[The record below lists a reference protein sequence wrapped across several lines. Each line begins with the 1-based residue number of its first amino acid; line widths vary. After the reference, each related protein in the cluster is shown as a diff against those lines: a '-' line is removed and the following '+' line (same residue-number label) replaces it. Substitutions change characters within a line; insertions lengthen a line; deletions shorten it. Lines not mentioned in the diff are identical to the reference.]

1 VALAGPAAPAAVRAV
16 LVAEAA
22 RVVSAEEVGADMT
35 LPARNIEG
43 HAAPHAHGAAAVREA
58 IPVLKRKGANDL
70 MLMKEIVI
78 VALSALRANKM
89 RSFLTML
96 GIVIG
101 VAAVIAMVAIGK
113 GAQQSISER
122 IAALGTTLLT
132 VRPGQARGFGVQ
144 TDDAAKLTIKDA
156 EALEKRGKNFAMVG
170 PEMNKRLMFQYGSTN
185 ALTQV
190 TGATAKYLEIRNNK
204 LAVGRMFTEAEVAG
218 IRRVAVVGSA
228 VIDNLG
234 LQTPDALLGE
244 NVRIGGLQFEVIG
257 VLQTKGQ
264 AGGFGQNP
272 DDFVLIPITTA
283 QFRVMG
289 TDRLSNIGV
298 LAISEDKIPIAQ
310 AEIQSIL
317 RREHR
322 LGPDK
327 RDDFDIRNQAEFLN
341 TFAETTKTFTF
352 LLAGIAAVSLLVGGI
367 GIMNI
372 MLVSVTERTREI
384 GVRKALGATKG
395 AILLQ
400 FLIEAIVLCLLGGL
414 VGIVLG
420 GGGAALLNRLGGFNT
435 TVDPGAV
442 LLAFMFSAGVGILF
456 GVWPAR
462 RAASLDP
469 IIALRYE

>member
-1 VALAGPAAPAAVRAV
+1 VPQVVAPAVQALDQVVQPVASRKVAV
-16 LVAEAA
+16 
-22 RVVSAEEVGADMT
+22 DMR
-35 LPARNIEG
+35 LPAQRIEPQPQHSG
-43 HAAPHAHGAAAVREA
+43 GAHPDIRKTAGNEA
-58 IPVLKRKGANDL
+58 
-70 MLMKEIVI
+70 MLIKEIVI

-113 GAQQSISER
+113 GAQKSISDR
-122 IAALGTTLLT
+122 IANLGTTLLT
-132 VRPGQARGFGVQ
+132 VRPGAARGFGVA
-144 TDDAAKLTIKDA
+144 TDDNAKLTVSDA
-156 EALEKRGKNFAMVG
+156 EALEKRGKNFAEVG
-170 PEMNKRLMFQYGSTN
+170 PEMGKRAMFQYGSTN
-185 ALTQV
+185 AMTQV
-190 TGATAKYLEIRNNK
+190 TGAKPNYPDVRKFT
-204 LAVGRMFTEAEVAG
+204 LAAGRMFNDAEEAG
-218 IRRVAVVGSA
+218 MRRVAVVGSA

-234 LQTPDALLGE
+234 LQTPEALLDE
-244 NVRIGGLQFEVIG
+244 NVRIGGIQFQVIG
-257 VLQTKGQ
+257 VFASKGQ
-264 AGGFGQNP
+264 TGGFGNNP
-272 DDFVLIPITTA
+272 DDFVLIPLSTA

-289 TDRLSNIGV
+289 SDRLNNIGV
-298 LAISEDKIPIAQ
+298 MAINEKKIPEAQ

-327 RDDFDIRNQAEFLN
+327 KDDFDIRNQAEFLN

-414 VGIVLG
+414 VGILVG
-420 GGGAALLNRLGGFNT
+420 GGGATLLNKLGGFNT
-435 TVDPGAV
+435 TIDPSAV
-442 LLAFMFSAGVGILF
+442 ALAFAFSAGVGVLF

>member
-1 VALAGPAAPAAVRAV
+1 MPVEEPAAQAVAVR
-16 LVAEAA
+16 
-22 RVVSAEEVGADMT
+22 RAEEEVDMNS
-35 LPARNIEG
+35 PARKIDNP
-43 HAAPHAHGAAAVREA
+43 APDSASNLVMRAL
-58 IPVLKRKGANDL
+58 PDLKKAGANDV
-70 MLMKEIVI
+70 MLIKEIVV

-113 GAQQSISER
+113 GAQQSISDR
-122 IAALGTTLLT
+122 IAGLGTTLLT
-132 VRPGQARGFGVQ
+132 VRPGSARGFGVSN
-144 TDDAAKLTIKDA
+144 DDNAKLTVKDA
-156 EALEKRGKNFAMVG
+156 EALEKRGTNFAAIG
-170 PEMNKRLMFQYGSTN
+170 PEMSKRAQFQYGNTN
-185 ALTQV
+185 AMTQV
-190 TGATAKYLEIRNNK
+190 TGAKPNYIDIRK
-204 LAVGRMFTEAEVAG
+204 FTLAAGRMFNDAEEVG
-218 IRRVAVVGSA
+218 MRRVAVVGSA

-234 LQTPDALLGE
+234 LQTPEALLGE
-244 NVRIGGLQFEVIG
+244 NVRIGGLQFQVIG
-257 VLQTKGQ
+257 VFASKGQ
-264 AGGFGQNP
+264 AGFGNNP
-272 DDFVLIPITTA
+272 DDFVLIPLSTA

-289 TDRLSNIGV
+289 SDRLSNIGV
-298 LAISEDKIPIAQ
+298 LASSEDKIPQAQ
-310 AEIQSIL
+310 ADIQSIL

-322 LGPDK
+322 LAAGK
-327 RDDFDIRNQAEFLN
+327 KDDFDIRNQAEFLT

-414 VGIVLG
+414 VGIVIG
-420 GGGAALLNRLGGFNT
+420 WGGAALLNKIGGFNT
-435 TVDPGAV
+435 TVDPSAV
-442 LLAFMFSAGVGILF
+442 ALAFAFSAGVGLLF

-469 IIALRYE
+469 IVALRYE

>member
-1 VALAGPAAPAAVRAV
+1 M
-16 LVAEAA
+16 LV
-22 RVVSAEEVGADMT
+22 
-35 LPARNIEG
+35 
-43 HAAPHAHGAAAVREA
+43 
-58 IPVLKRKGANDL
+58 
-70 MLMKEIVI
+70 KEIVI

-113 GAQQSISER
+113 GAQKAISDR
-122 IAALGTTLLT
+122 IAGLGTTLLT
-132 VRPGQARGFGVQ
+132 VRPGAARGFGVA
-144 TDDAAKLTIKDA
+144 TDDNAKLTVKDA
-156 EALEKRGKNFAMVG
+156 EALDKRGKYFAAVG
-170 PEMNKRLMFQYGSTN
+170 PEMGKRGMFQYGNTN
-185 ALTQV
+185 AMTQI
-190 TGATAKYLEIRNNK
+190 TGAMPNYPEIRK
-204 LAVGRMFTEAEVAG
+204 YTLATGRMFNDAEESG
-218 IRRVAVVGSA
+218 MRRVAVVGSA
-228 VIDNLG
+228 VVDNLG
-234 LQTPDALLGE
+234 LQSPEALLGE
-244 NVRIGGLQFEVIG
+244 NVRIGGLQFQVIG
-257 VLQTKGQ
+257 VFASKGQ
-264 AGGFGQNP
+264 AGGFGNNP
-272 DDFVLIPITTA
+272 DDFVVIPLSTA

-289 TDRLSNIGV
+289 SDRLSNIGV
-298 LAISEDKIPIAQ
+298 LASSDDKVPEAQ
-310 AEIQSIL
+310 ADIETIL

-322 LGPDK
+322 LTADK
-327 RDDFDIRNQAEFLN
+327 KDDFDIRNQAEFLS

-420 GGGAALLNRLGGFNT
+420 GGGAALLNKLGGFNT
-435 TVDPGAV
+435 TVDLSAV
-442 LLAFMFSAGVGILF
+442 LLAFLFSAGVGVLF

-469 IIALRYE
+469 IVALRYE

>member
-1 VALAGPAAPAAVRAV
+1 VQAEDQAV
-16 LVAEAA
+16 LVVRRAVVEEAA
-22 RVVSAEEVGADMT
+22 DMSS
-35 LPARNIEG
+35 PARKID
-43 HAAPHAHGAAAVREA
+43 AAATAAAHGAASAGHGLPE
-58 IPVLKRKGANDL
+58 LKRKGANDV
-70 MLMKEIVI
+70 MLIKEIVV
-78 VALSALRANKM
+78 VAISALRANKM

-113 GAQQSISER
+113 GAQQSISDR
-122 IAALGTTLLT
+122 IAGLGTTLLT
-132 VRPGQARGFGVQ
+132 VRPGAARGFGVA
-144 TDDAAKLTIKDA
+144 TNDNAKLTVKDA
-156 EALEKRGKNFAMVG
+156 QALEKRGKFFAAVG
-170 PEMNKRLMFQYGSTN
+170 PEMGQRAQFQYGNTN
-185 ALTQV
+185 AMTQV
-190 TGATAKYLEIRNNK
+190 TGAKANYPEIRK
-204 LAVGRMFTEAEVAG
+204 FTLAAGRMFNDAEEIG
-218 IRRVAVVGSA
+218 MRRVAVVGSA

-234 LQTPDALLGE
+234 LQTPEALIGE
-244 NVRIGGLQFEVIG
+244 NVRIGGLQFQVIG
-257 VLQTKGQ
+257 VFESKGQ
-264 AGGFGQNP
+264 AGGFGNNP
-272 DDFVLIPITTA
+272 DDFVLIPLSTA

-289 TDRLSNIGV
+289 SDRLSNIGV
-298 LAISEDKIPIAQ
+298 LAISEDKIPQAQ
-310 AEIQSIL
+310 ADIQTIL

-322 LGPDK
+322 LASGK
-327 RDDFDIRNQAEFLN
+327 KDDFDIRNQAEFLT

-414 VGIVLG
+414 VGIVIG
-420 GGGAALLNRLGGFNT
+420 WGGAALLNKIGGFNT
-435 TVDPGAV
+435 TVDPSAV
-442 LLAFMFSAGVGILF
+442 ALAFAFSAGVGLLF

>member
-1 VALAGPAAPAAVRAV
+1 M
-16 LVAEAA
+16 
-22 RVVSAEEVGADMT
+22 S
-35 LPARNIEG
+35 LPARSIETQPAK
-43 HAAPHAHGAAAVREA
+43 AAPSHGAALPDLKKKGSNEA
-58 IPVLKRKGANDL
+58 
-70 MLMKEIVI
+70 MLIKEIVL

-113 GAQQSISER
+113 GAQKSISDR
-122 IAALGTTLLT
+122 IAGLGTTLLT
-132 VRPGQARGFGVQ
+132 VRPGSARGFGVA
-144 TDDAAKLTIKDA
+144 TDDNAKLTVSDA
-156 EALEKRGKNFAMVG
+156 QALQRRGQNFAEVG
-170 PEMNKRLMFQYGSTN
+170 PEMGKRATLQFGSLN
-185 ALTQV
+185 AMTQV
-190 TGATAKYLEIRNNK
+190 TGAMPNYPDIRK
-204 LAVGRMFTEAEVAG
+204 FTLAAGRMFNDAEEAG
-218 IRRVAVVGSA
+218 MRRVAVVGSA
-228 VIDNLG
+228 VVDNLG
-234 LQTPDALLGE
+234 LQTPEALIGE
-244 NVRIGGLQFEVIG
+244 NVRIGGIQFEVIG
-257 VLQTKGQ
+257 VFASKGQ
-264 AGGFGQNP
+264 SGGFGNNP
-272 DDFVLIPITTA
+272 DDFVLIPLSTA

-289 TDRLSNIGV
+289 SDRLNNIGV
-298 LAISEDKIPIAQ
+298 LAVSDKAIPQAQ

-322 LGPDK
+322 LPAGK
-327 RDDFDIRNQAEFLN
+327 KDDFDIRNQAEFLN

-414 VGIVLG
+414 VGVLVG
-420 GGGAALLNRLGGFNT
+420 GGGAALLNKLGGFNT
-435 TVDPGAV
+435 TVDPSSVA
-442 LLAFMFSAGVGILF
+442 LAFAFSAGVGVLF

>member
-1 VALAGPAAPAAVRAV
+1 M
-16 LVAEAA
+16 
-22 RVVSAEEVGADMT
+22 S
-35 LPARNIEG
+35 LPARTIDAQPAKG
-43 HAAPHAHGAAAVREA
+43 PAHGIA
-58 IPVLKRKGANDL
+58 IPDNIKKKGANEA
-70 MLMKEIVI
+70 MLIKEIVI

-113 GAQQSISER
+113 GAQKSISDR
-122 IAALGTTLLT
+122 IAGLGTTLLT
-132 VRPGQARGFGVQ
+132 VRPGSARGFGVA
-144 TDDAAKLTIKDA
+144 TDDNAKLTVSDA
-156 EALEKRGKNFAMVG
+156 EALERRGQNFAAVG
-170 PEMNKRLMFQYGSTN
+170 PEMGKRATLQFGSLN
-185 ALTQV
+185 AMTQV
-190 TGATAKYLEIRNNK
+190 TGAKPNYPEIRKFN
-204 LAVGRMFTEAEVAG
+204 LGAGRMFNDAEEAG
-218 IRRVAVVGSA
+218 MRRVAVVGSA
-228 VIDNLG
+228 VVDNLG
-234 LQTPDALLGE
+234 LQTPEALIGE
-244 NVRIGGLQFEVIG
+244 NVRIGGIQFEVIG
-257 VLQTKGQ
+257 VFQSKGQ
-264 AGGFGQNP
+264 TGGFGNNP
-272 DDFVLIPITTA
+272 DDFALIPLSTA
-283 QFRVMG
+283 QFRLIG
-289 TDRLSNIGV
+289 SDRLNNISV
-298 LAISEDKIPIAQ
+298 LASSDKAIPQAQ

-322 LGPDK
+322 LPAGK
-327 RDDFDIRNQAEFLN
+327 KDDFDIRNQAEFLN

-384 GVRKALGATKG
+384 GVRKALGATRG

-400 FLIEAIVLCLLGGL
+400 FLIEAVVLCLLGGL
-414 VGIVLG
+414 VGILVG
-420 GGGAALLNRLGGFNT
+420 GGGAALLNKLGGFNT

-442 LLAFMFSAGVGILF
+442 ALAFAFSAGVGVLF